1 MSNVIANYGS
11 WFVGVFFSDA
21 PVDEVESAVEAAQ
34 VSGWQ
39 VLAAILVLIVA
50 FPIGHLAQ
58 RLMKRGLSK
67 APTIPPEIVYDLT
80 RGARFLV
87 YLSAAA
93 IALVIL
99 GVGSSWV
106 AIVIVVVLL
115 VAVLTARP
123 QIENTS
129 AGLVLTARP
138 SFTVGDEIEILG
150 TRGTVLR
157 IGSHSTVLDSV
168 DGVRSYIPNTSMLGE
183 MVHVYTAS
191 DARRAQF
198 DMSLAAGTDIA
209 EAFGII
215 SKSLAAADGVLAEPA
230 SEVLASQLDED
241 AMIVTARFWYSSKLK
256 TDIVPVSAAILAVRN
271 ALDEAGIELGGAT
284 TGIDIANDDS
294 AAPSTTTPDPSTPED
309 TSPT

>member
-1 MSNVIANYGS
+1 MIAEFRL
-11 WFVGVFFSDA
+11 WFVGGFFADPS
-21 PVDEVESAVEAAQ
+21 VDEVESAVEAAQ

-58 RLMKRGLSK
+58 RLMKRAFRR
-67 APTIPPEIVYDLT
+67 APTMSPELVYDAT
-80 RGARFLV
+80 RGARYLV

-129 AGLVLTARP
+129 AGLVLTVRP
-138 SFTVGDEIEILG
+138 SFSVGDEIEVLG
-150 TRGTVLR
+150 TRGTVSE
-157 IGSHSTVLDSV
+157 IGSYSTVLDSV

-183 MVHVYTAS
+183 TVHVYTAS

-209 EAFGII
+209 KALGII
-215 SKSLAAADGVLAEPA
+215 SKSLATADGVLAEPA
-230 SEVLASQLDED
+230 SEVLASQLDQD
-241 AMIVTARFWYSSKLK
+241 AMIVAARFWYSSKLK

-271 ALDEAGIELGGAT
+271 ALDKAGIELGGAT
-284 TGIDIANDDS
+284 TGIDIANEDS
-294 AAPSTTTPDPSTPED
+294 AAPSTATPDPSTPEGS
-309 TSPT
+309 SPT